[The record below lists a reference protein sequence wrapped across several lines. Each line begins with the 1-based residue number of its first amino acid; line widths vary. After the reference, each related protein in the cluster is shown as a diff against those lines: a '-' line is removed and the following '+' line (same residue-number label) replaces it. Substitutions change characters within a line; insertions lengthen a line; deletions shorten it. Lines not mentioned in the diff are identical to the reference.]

1 MENVLIREAGAED
14 AAAIARLLGQLGY
27 PADAEAVRTRVQAH
41 LASSDDVLLVAQCGD
56 EIVGL
61 AGLHV
66 SIALEYDGPAGK
78 LSAIV
83 VDERARSQG
92 VGRQLVA
99 AIEAEAR
106 RRGCVLLFLT
116 TADRRADAHAFYS
129 ALGFEETGRRFAKTL
144 D

>member
-1 MENVLIREAGAED
+1 MREAGSGD
-14 AAAIARLLGQLGY
+14 VAAIARLLGQLGY
-27 PADAEAVRTRVQAH
+27 PAGTEAVGGRLRAH
-41 LASSDDVLLVAQCGD
+41 LASPDDVLLVAQRGD

-61 AGLHV
+61 AALHV
-66 SIALEYDGPAGK
+66 SIALEYDGLAGK

-99 AIEAEAR
+99 AVEAEAR

-116 TADRRADAHAFYS
+116 TAERRAGAHAFYRS
-129 ALGFEETGRRFAKTL
+129 VGFEETGRRFAKTL